1 MLTFGVTGDD
11 LFAEILMLRTADSRT
26 VVLVEGPSDCQAL
39 DAHVDSTAAYTLPGY
54 SKTAVEV
61 AIHLVDSA
69 DVERVLA
76 ILDLDWVGI
85 LENPMASA
93 NVVYTDR
100 YDLDATIFLSGD
112 VLTRVVA
119 STTDRERL
127 KAYLKSADMTLRDA
141 IVRIAG
147 KVGVG
152 RLVSCRDGLEV
163 TFRDFPVHV
172 ALSASND
179 DVDVVQLVTVAL
191 GRSSTSSVDQT
202 KFVAKVKSA
211 IDATHEL
218 DRCCC
223 GHDIAA
229 TIAHLVRTCWGGNV
243 VSRATMEKFGKAAL
257 SCAALQ
263 QTILYAKVADW
274 GDAAQTRVWSCT

>member
-11 LFAEILMLRTADSRT
+11 LFAEILMLRTADPRT
-26 VVLVEGPSDCQAL
+26 IVLVEGPSDCQAL
-39 DAHVDSTAAYTLPGY
+39 DAHVDSMAAHTLPGY
-54 SKTAVEV
+54 SKTAVER
-61 AIHLVDSA
+61 AIRLADSA

-85 LENPMASA
+85 LQTPLAST
-93 NVVYTDR
+93 NVVYTDL
-100 YDLDATIFLSGD
+100 YDLDATVFLSGD

-127 KAYLKSADMTLRDA
+127 KAYLDSAGLTLRDA
-141 IVRIAG
+141 VVRIAG
-147 KVGVG
+147 KVGIG

-163 TFRDFPVHV
+163 AFRDFPVHV
-172 ALSASND
+172 ALTASDD
-179 DVDVVQLVTVAL
+179 DVDIVQLVTVAL
-191 GRSSTSSVDQT
+191 GRSSASSVQQT
-202 KFVAKVKSA
+202 EFVVKVK
-211 IDATHEL
+211 ATIEATPEL

-229 TIAHLVRTCWGGNV
+229 TIAHLVRSCWGGNA
-243 VSRATMEKFGKAAL
+243 VSRATMEKFGRAAL

-263 QTILYAKVADW
+263 QTALYSKVTDW
-274 GDAAQTRVWSCT
+274 GIATQTRVWSCM